1 MGGFRIA
8 AQVKLDDDGGVAR
21 RGREAK
27 LCMYPCTMVPWRGSH
42 SSHPAPL
49 PVVYYV
55 DLVLTHPTC
64 RYVVFISTTEIVS
77 DLLVDEG
84 VPRVGAAAAS
94 MTVDTSNPKGWGVR
108 SGTNEW
114 WAGDER
120 TNFHLMLSV
129 AGGVGV
135 CVVIFS
141 YRILVRRKRCDKVQR
156 RVRGRVHEYELAWG
170 EFEWFQW

>member
-1 MGGFRIA
+1 
-8 AQVKLDDDGGVAR
+8 
-21 RGREAK
+21 
-27 LCMYPCTMVPWRGSH
+27 MYHVSVVPWRGSH

-55 DLVLTHPTC
+55 GLVLTHPTC

-94 MTVDTSNPKGWGVR
+94 MTVDTSNPTGWGVR

-129 AGGVGV
+129 AGGVGT
-135 CVVIFS
+135 VVLS
-141 YRILVRRKRCDKVQR
+141 YSLTGSLFAGTMASLKSDVIKSSAGFGV
-156 RVRGRVHEYELAWG
+156 GSTSTNWHAWG
-170 EFEWFQW
+170 EFEWFEW